1 MITTKT
7 LYLQKGPSGKEK
19 DVEVSTYVLKTVWK
33 LPGVPAASRPGHNSV
48 QNQI

>member
-19 DVEVSTYVLKTVWK
+19 DVEVSTYVLKTVMVEVARSA
-33 LPGVPAASRPGHNSV
+33 GGFAARA
-48 QNQI
+48 